1 MVKKIVTD
9 IRRSE
14 QKVKKLQVER
24 DNAAAS
30 LMAKG
35 YTSKELAEGTAV
47 QASRVRQYKT
57 AGRVVSG
64 YGSAQEFRRAFDRW
78 QAEQSRLER
87 LLDRRNAHIL
97 EEVDSGKSQKDIGK
111 EYGVTQM
118 LVSWVHRTRRD
129 VGML

>member
-57 AGRVVSG
+57 AGLVVSG

-97 EEVDSGKSQKDIGK
+97 EEVDRGKSQKDIGK

>member
-97 EEVDSGKSQKDIGK
+97 EEVDRGKSARS
-111 EYGVTQM
+111 TA
-118 LVSWVHRTRRD
+118 
-129 VGML
+129 

>member
-97 EEVDSGKSQKDIGK
+97 EEVDRGKSQKDIGK

>member
-57 AGRVVSG
+57 AGRVVSA

-97 EEVDSGKSQKDIGK
+97 EEVDRGKSQKDIGK

>member
-14 QKVKKLQVER
+14 QKIKKLQVER

-97 EEVDSGKSQKDIGK
+97 EEVDRGKSQKDIGK

>member
-35 YTSKELAEGTAV
+35 YTSKELAEGTAG

-97 EEVDSGKSQKDIGK
+97 EEVDRGKSQKDIGK